1 MTASESGAFFAR
13 WFDYSLFM
21 QSEPTVEKR
30 SGLPH
35 RVEINVTDMV
45 QLFNTMDPAPFKE
58 RDLDRDAEEFIVS
71 WVREFAVAAPV
82 ELMVYL
88 KEYPA
93 GGEPQPIIEQAV
105 HHYFAD
111 RARINWL
118 ELRRLFKEGQQS
130 LLIGLLFL
138 GGCLTI
144 SNLIGKHVPGTVA
157 ELVRES
163 LTIAGWVAMWRPMQI
178 YLYDWWPLR
187 RRGKIFEK
195 LSRIPVKVQQQAQ
208 TPATL
213 LTGPDGDAAGGAG
226 H

>member
-1 MTASESGAFFAR
+1 
-13 WFDYSLFM
+13 M
-21 QSEPTVEKR
+21 QSEPAVGKGNR
-30 SGLPH
+30 LPH
-35 RVEINVTDMV
+35 RVELNIKDMV

-71 WVREFAVAAPV
+71 WVREFPVAAPV
-82 ELMVYL
+82 ELVVYL
-88 KEYPA
+88 KENPA
-93 GGEPQPIIEQAV
+93 GREPQPIIEEAV

-130 LLIGLLFL
+130 LLIGLVFL
-138 GGCLTI
+138 GGCLTV
-144 SNLIGKHVPGTVA
+144 SNLIATHTSGTVA
-157 ELVRES
+157 ELARES

-178 YLYDWWPLR
+178 YLYDWWPVR

-195 LSRIPVKVQQQAQ
+195 LSRIPVKVQAPAQ
-208 TPATL
+208 SVTTSPS
-213 LTGPDGDAAGGAG
+213 GPGNDLPGGTK